1 MADEVDDQWDHL
13 PKATEMTDKPTGYET
28 QRFEG
33 AVPESWCCIDCGMN
47 TAPGMLNRADIEK
60 AAKALGEK
68 WRAGEGITQTLDA
81 DTEIF
86 SVRDAVWHAAGMVP
100 MGGCLCIRCLRNSD
114 DREQLNRPIPSSRH
128 FDPSRAACRA
138 PVGACA

>member
-1 MADEVDDQWDHL
+1 
-13 PKATEMTDKPTGYET
+13 MTNNFK
-28 QRFEG
+28 G
-33 AVPESWCCIDCGMN
+33 AVPESWHCIDCGMN

-68 WRAGEGITQTLDA
+68 WHAGEGITQTLDA

-128 FDPSRAACRA
+128 F
-138 PVGACA
+138 